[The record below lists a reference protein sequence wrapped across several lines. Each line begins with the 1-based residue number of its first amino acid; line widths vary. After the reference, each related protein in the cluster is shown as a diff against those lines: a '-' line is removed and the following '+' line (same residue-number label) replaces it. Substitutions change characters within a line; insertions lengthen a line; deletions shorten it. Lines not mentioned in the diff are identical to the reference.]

1 LRLKGTIKNLKKNK
15 SFELFFNFN
24 LNHSFLKTYKQFHSF
39 KKSKN
44 KKATVFWNAQHHRHP
59 PISWSLQNLAH
70 FKTRAKKLK
79 KIPTYSKKIDIFG
92 K

>member
-1 LRLKGTIKNLKKNK
+1 LVNQKKQSVKQHIYIFLKIHRNIKNSLHLRLKGTIKNLKKNK

-44 KKATVFWNAQHHRHP
+44 KKATVF
-59 PISWSLQNLAH
+59 
-70 FKTRAKKLK
+70 
-79 KIPTYSKKIDIFG
+79 
-92 K
+92 